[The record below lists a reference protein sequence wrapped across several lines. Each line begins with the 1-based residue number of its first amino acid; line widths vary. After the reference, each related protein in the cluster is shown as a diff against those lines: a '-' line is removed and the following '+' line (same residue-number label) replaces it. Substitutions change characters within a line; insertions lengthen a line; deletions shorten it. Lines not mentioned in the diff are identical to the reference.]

1 MLDPSAHDRQDRGDA
16 LGRGTGTVGR
26 ILSFRNVRA
35 SSPDAAAG
43 RASPPGSGRRPDD
56 SAPALSAAEAQR
68 FRALVL
74 PHLDA
79 AYGFARF
86 LSRDATLAEDIVQD
100 AFLKAYRGF
109 AGFRGGDPRAWLF
122 AIVRTTF
129 LSTTR
134 GRTTWADPEA
144 TEAIPSEADTPEA
157 ALLRQGEAASVRG
170 AIEALPEPFRE
181 ALVLRELE
189 ELSYRQIAEVTSAP
203 IGTVMSRLAR
213 ARQMLL
219 AALREE
225 GEP

>member
-1 MLDPSAHDRQDRGDA
+1 MA
-16 LGRGTGTVGR
+16 R
-26 ILSFRNVRA
+26 ILSFRTVRA
-35 SSPDAAAG
+35 SPPDAAAG
-43 RASPPGSGRRPDD
+43 RASQPPGSGRRPDD
-56 SAPALSAAEAQR
+56 STPALSAAEAQR

-86 LSRDATLAEDIVQD
+86 LARDATLAEDIVQE

-134 GRTTWADPEA
+134 GRTPSYDPEA
-144 TEAIPSEADTPEA
+144 VEAVPSEADTPEA
-157 ALLRQGEAASVRG
+157 VLVRQGEVATVRG

-181 ALVLRELE
+181 TLVLRELQ
-189 ELSYRQIAEVTSAP
+189 ELSYRQIADITSAP

>member
-1 MLDPSAHDRQDRGDA
+1 MAA
-16 LGRGTGTVGR
+16 VAR
-26 ILSFRNVRA
+26 ILSFRSA
-35 SSPDAAAG
+35 
-43 RASPPGSGRRPDD
+43 RASPPEASADRAPEPPRASRRPD
-56 SAPALSAAEAQR
+56 SALTPAEAQR

-74 PHLDA
+74 PHVDA

-86 LSRDATLAEDIVQD
+86 LARDATLAEDLVQE

-122 AIVRTTF
+122 AIVRSVF
-129 LSTTR
+129 LTHVR
-134 GRTTWADPEA
+134 RPGVWAEGDDVETVAAPE
-144 TEAIPSEADTPEA
+144 DTPEA
-157 ALLRQGEAASVRG
+157 AVLRQVEVETVRG

-189 ELSYRQIAEVTSAP
+189 EMSYRQIAEITSAP

-219 AALREE
+219 AALSE
-225 GEP
+225 GGAP